1 MSEPNSRSIALLKN
15 AASHSLYGKT
25 VDQLRKDFERANVS
39 LPLSEDQ
46 DAVALATA
54 IHEKIYVLLLEK
66 FADYLNLLYVI
77 DVPEKAVK
85 EIRASDAVEVSRE
98 VTYLI
103 LKREWQKVWLR
114 SQMRD

>member
-1 MSEPNSRSIALLKN
+1 MSQPNDRAIALLEN
-15 AASHSLYGKT
+15 AALHNLYSKT
-25 VDQLRKDFERANVS
+25 VAQLLKDFERANIPIQ
-39 LPLSEDQ
+39 LNDKQ
-46 DAVALATA
+46 DAATLTAA

-98 VTYLI
+98 ITYLV

-114 SQMRD
+114 SQMSG